1 MLWTIFVTMTII
13 NMMMSYVT
21 QQFKPGKERKRGKN
35 QTKENKDDVTI
46 DTKNSNNVTKNSKH
60 VTKNSNNVTK
70 NSNDDS
76 NTEKK
81 VRKRKHEE

>member
-1 MLWTIFVTMTII
+1 
-13 NMMMSYVT
+13 MMMSYVT

-35 QTKENKDDVTI
+35 QTKANKDDVTI

-60 VTKNSNNVTK
+60 VTKNSNN
-70 NSNDDS
+70 DS